1 MPTQLVEQ
9 SPFRT
14 RPHSAVALLAL
25 AVALGCSSHSDA
37 PSGPSAGAGGLGTA
51 GSPTSAGASPAG
63 ATSSG
68 AGGIATGGASAGAST
83 GGTSAGGGSGGGTSA
98 SGGSAGGTSAG
109 GTSASGG
116 ASSAGSANGG
126 SSGSSGCG
134 PLSGGPT
141 PTSNTHGDIGVHDPA
156 MIWSGSRWLL
166 FATGGKLGIRSSSN
180 LQQWSN
186 VGDVFASQP
195 AWIKAALGA
204 APADLWAPDV
214 SYFGCEFHVYYAG
227 STFGSNNSVIGL
239 ATSPTLDP
247 SNAAYGWTDRGQ
259 VIRSSTSNDYNAID
273 PNVAFDDAGVPWLS
287 FGSFWSGIK
296 LRKLDAATGKP
307 ATTDTT
313 FYAIAGRNGGA
324 IEAPSIIS
332 RNGFYYLF
340 VSYDDCCKGV
350 SSTYRTL
357 VGRASKITG
366 PYTNKAG
373 TAMTSGAAEPLLA
386 SSGRYI
392 GPGGGTAFKNGSSY
406 LYAFHYYDGNANGA
420 PKLQVRPINWSND
433 WPSLGEPLFP

>member
-1 MPTQLVEQ
+1 MPPHLVTPA
-9 SPFRT
+9 PFRA
-14 RPHSAVALLAL
+14 RLHSVVALLAL
-25 AVALGCSSHSDA
+25 GLGCGSQSDQ
-37 PSGPSAGAGGLGTA
+37 PSASSAGAGGAA
-51 GSPTSAGASPAG
+51 GENSSGSGGAAMGGTSAGTNS
-63 ATSSG
+63 
-68 AGGIATGGASAGAST
+68 AGGSPSAGAST
-83 GGTSAGGGSGGGTSA
+83 GGTISGGANAGGNASGGAAGASGGTSSA
-98 SGGSAGGTSAG
+98 GSGNGGSAGGAG
-109 GTSASGG
+109 GAGG
-116 ASSAGSANGG
+116 AGAA
-126 SSGSSGCG
+126 GCG
-134 PLSGGPT
+134 APAGGPT
-141 PTSNTHGDIGVHDPA
+141 PTTSTHLDIGVHDPA
-156 MIWSGSRWLL
+156 LIWSGARWVL

-186 VGDVFASQP
+186 VGDVFGTQP
-195 AWIKAALGA
+195 AWIKTALGT

-214 SYFGCEFHVYYAG
+214 SYFGCQFHVYYAG
-227 STFGSNNSVIGL
+227 SSFGSNNSVIGL

-247 SNAAYGWTDRGQ
+247 SNTAYAWTDRGQ

-273 PNVAFDDAGVPWLS
+273 PNVAFDDTGAPWLS

-296 LRKLDAATGKP
+296 LRKLDAASGKP
-307 ATTDTT
+307 SSSDPTL
-313 FYAIAGRNGGA
+313 YAIAGRNGGA

-373 TAMTSGAAEPLLA
+373 ALMTAGAAEQLLA

-392 GPGGGTAFKNGSSY
+392 GPGGGTAFKNGTGY

-420 PKLQVRPINWSND
+420 PKLQVRPIDWSND
-433 WPSLGEPLFP
+433 WPTLGEPLFP